1 MAHNALVY
9 IVLDACYDT
18 SCSASINGVMLHLAP
33 KAYIDSACKV
43 DATAEAI
50 QREIRELGRAKIY
63 YATDSDWHL
72 KITRHRVNLIQK
84 LGPSKR
90 ALMQKMLPGMHGNGA
105 VDMYSNRL
113 SPRGWN
119 SRKAALKRLQDAGL
133 VRASSNS
140 SSFYALTDAGV
151 DALRTGYY

>member
-1 MAHNALVY
+1 MAHDAVVY
-9 IVLDACYDT
+9 VAIDAFYDA
-18 SCSASINGVMLHLAP
+18 SVSASIEGVMMFIAP

-43 DATAEAI
+43 EATAEPI
-50 QREIRELGRAKIY
+50 QQAIRELGRAKIY

-72 KITRHRVNLIQK
+72 KITRYRVCLPQK